1 MSESIDRPAKR
12 VYLNG
17 LTLVS
22 ERMPQRASIAIG
34 VWLRAGAR
42 DEPGP
47 LAGITH
53 FLEHMLFK
61 GTDRRNAYEIS
72 RSLESLGGHLDA
84 FTAREH
90 VCYYGRAL
98 DEHLPQA
105 IDVLADV
112 IGHST
117 LAEAEVKR
125 EKEVVREEI
134 ASYEDSPEDKVQDLL
149 SEALWGTDPL
159 GRPILGSEASVDA
172 FTSPMLQDF
181 YRERYH
187 PGNLVVAV
195 AGSFDPAWLED
206 AVGSAFGAPRGGELP
221 MAIARGNE
229 PPRSVYLARD
239 VNQLHLGL
247 ARPGLRHEDEARYR
261 LAVLNAIVGGGMS
274 SRLFQTLREQHGLA
288 YSVYSSTE
296 SYRDTGMIT
305 LALGVKP
312 ERGVEALGRLRE
324 ELARLRDDGPTD
336 EELESGRAQIRG
348 SLLLGEESV
357 SNHMYHLALDELYYG
372 EYVPL
377 ERHLDEVARVTKA
390 EVIELA
396 ARYFPPDGWTLAAV
410 GPKAQEASFRDVC

>member
-1 MSESIDRPAKR
+1 MDRPVKR
-12 VYLNG
+12 VSANG
-17 LTLVS
+17 LTLVH
-22 ERMPQRASIAIG
+22 ERMPHRASIAIG

-61 GTDRRNAYEIS
+61 GTERRNAYDIS

-117 LAEAEVKR
+117 LAEAEVTR

-149 SEALWGTDPL
+149 AEALWGADPL
-159 GRPILGSEASVDA
+159 GRPILGSTESVES
-172 FTSPMLQDF
+172 FTSPVLQDF

-195 AGSFDPAWLED
+195 AGSFDPAWLENAVWSGFD
-206 AVGSAFGAPRGGELP
+206 APQGADLP
-221 MAIARGNE
+221 VAIARGHE
-229 PPRSVYLARD
+229 PPRTVYLSRD

-305 LALGVKP
+305 IGLGVKP
-312 ERGVEALGRLRE
+312 ERGPEALERLRVELTRLAE
-324 ELARLRDDGPTD
+324 EGPTED
-336 EELESGRAQIRG
+336 ELESGRAQIRG

-357 SNHMYHLALDELYYG
+357 SNHMYHQALDEMYYG
-372 EYVPL
+372 EYVPV
-377 ERHLDEVARVTKA
+377 ERHLDEVARVTRT

-396 ARYFPPDGWTLAAV
+396 RQHFPPDGWTLAAV
-410 GPKAQEASFRDVC
+410 GPRSCEDSIRAAV